1 MSRVYRIVVP
11 FLAALLMSG
20 CVLDPTGVA
29 STRPASSLTPA
40 APASS
45 AFEPAPG
52 EDAEEDASAAPSPE
66 SAASAASSPESA
78 ASAAQAASSASSA
91 SSAPASQSASRAPSS
106 APASSITPPA
116 SSSAAPSSAQ
126 PVSSAAPQV
135 DPDPCRSVL
144 ALVNGERAEAGLPPL
159 TYRDDLQAAA
169 DLRAT
174 EIVTLFDHT
183 RPDGSTCFTAFN
195 VSYMTAG
202 ENIASGYRTP
212 EAVMTG
218 WMNSPGHRANI
229 LNADFTGLAVGHVV
243 SGGRHY
249 WTQLFVG

>member
-66 SAASAASSPESA
+66 SAASAA
-78 ASAAQAASSASSA
+78 QAASSA

-106 APASSITPPA
+106 DSASSASAPA
-116 SSSAAPSSAQ
+116 SSAAPSSAQ

>member
-29 STRPASSLTPA
+29 STRPASSLTPT

-45 AFEPAPG
+45 AFETAPG

-66 SAASAASSPESA
+66 SAASAAPSPESA
-78 ASAAQAASSASSA
+78 ASAAQAASSA

-106 APASSITPPA
+106 DSASSASAPASSAT
-116 SSSAAPSSAQ
+116 PSSAQ

-218 WMNSPGHRANI
+218 WMNSPGHRSNI
-229 LNADFTGLAVGHVV
+229 LKANFTGLAVGHVV

>member
-40 APASS
+40 SS

-52 EDAEEDASAAPSPE
+52 EDAEKDASAAPSPE
-66 SAASAASSPESA
+66 SAAPAAPSPESA
-78 ASAAQAASSASSA
+78 ASAAQAASSA

-106 APASSITPPA
+106 DSASSASAPASSAT
-116 SSSAAPSSAQ
+116 PSSAQ
-126 PVSSAAPQV
+126 PISSAAPQV

-229 LNADFTGLAVGHVV
+229 LKANFTGLAVGHVV